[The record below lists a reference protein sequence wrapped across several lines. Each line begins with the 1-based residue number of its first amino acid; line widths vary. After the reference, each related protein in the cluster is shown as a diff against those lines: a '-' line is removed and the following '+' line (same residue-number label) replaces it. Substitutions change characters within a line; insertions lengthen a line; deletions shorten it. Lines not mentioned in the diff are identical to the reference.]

1 MIVVIGVFQM
11 SVAEKVL
18 EKFKTKKVDNEWSFK
33 DSKPSERGKW
43 THSYHRYPAKFI
55 PQLVEKLLDDYIEK
69 KKEDVI
75 INDPFF
81 GCGTTIVSAISRGFR
96 ASGTDINKIAYLI
109 TKVKSIP
116 IEPNYLDKKVNDFL
130 AKIKTLTS
138 NQTILLDVQQIT
150 PLIPKKHQ
158 ERIDYWFDEVT
169 KIKLG
174 KILQI
179 IKNEED
185 ERIRE
190 FLQVA
195 FSHCLKNTSIWLMG
209 STKPTRDMKK
219 KIPEPFDILKR
230 HLKKMVRGNEAYYKV
245 IPEKTKKNLV
255 EYLKIILGDA
265 RKQPDKDSTVDITI
279 TSSPYVTSY
288 EYADLHQLSTIWLD
302 LTEDLTDYRKDFIGT
317 AHKKYDK
324 VQLRSEIAKD
334 VIEKLKNKDKKLA
347 KNVEAFFIDMQEVF
361 DENYRILKSGGRCC
375 YVIGNTRLKKVDI
388 LNAEIFA
395 ESLQHSGFIFDKLIK
410 REIHSKLLPQLRDEK
425 TGQFAS
431 NHNADSVAYPVE
443 YIVIG
448 KKE

>member
-1 MIVVIGVFQM
+1 MNL
-11 SVAEKVL
+11 AEKVL
-18 EKFKTKKVDNEWSFK
+18 ENFKIKKVDDDWSFK
-33 DSKPSERGKW
+33 ESKPSERGKW

-55 PQLVEKLLDDYIEK
+55 PQLVEKLLDEYIDRKQEK
-69 KKEDVI
+69 VI
-75 INDPFF
+75 VNDPFF
-81 GCGTTIVSAISRGFR
+81 GCGTTIVTSISRGYY

-109 TKVKSIP
+109 TKVKAQP
-116 IEPNYLDKKVNDFL
+116 LEPNYLNKKVNDFL
-130 AKIKTLTS
+130 AKINTLTS
-138 NQTILLDVQQIT
+138 KQTTLLDFKQIT
-150 PLIPKKHQ
+150 PLIPEKHL

-179 IKNEED
+179 IKNEDD
-185 ERIRE
+185 EKMRD

-195 FSHCLKNTSIWLMG
+195 FSHYLKNCSIWLMG

-245 IPEKTKKNLV
+245 VPEKTKKNLV

-265 RKQPDKDSTVDITI
+265 RKQPDKDCTVDITI

-302 LTEDLTDYRKDFIGT
+302 LAEDLTDYRKDFIGT

-324 VQLRSEIAKD
+324 VQLRSEIAKE
-334 VIEKLKNKDKKLA
+334 VIEKLKSKDKKLA

-361 DENYRILKSGGRCC
+361 DDNYRILKPGGRCC
-375 YVIGNTRLKKVDI
+375 YVIGNTKLRKVDI

-395 ESLQHSGFIFDKLIK
+395 ESLQHSGFIFDRLIK